1 MHHGHLAVKEVG
13 WASDEKLTNEEVAVL
28 EVVGHES
35 LLLGAPLLG
44 QLIAHQ
50 EQVCHVH
57 IRVFGQLVGLGMMLK
72 VTEVPPVG

>member
-1 MHHGHLAVKEVG
+1 MHHGHLAVKEDG
-13 WASDEKLTNEEVAVL
+13 CASDEKLTNEKVAVL

-50 EQVCHVH
+50 EQVSN
-57 IRVFGQLVGLGMMLK
+57 
-72 VTEVPPVG
+72 P